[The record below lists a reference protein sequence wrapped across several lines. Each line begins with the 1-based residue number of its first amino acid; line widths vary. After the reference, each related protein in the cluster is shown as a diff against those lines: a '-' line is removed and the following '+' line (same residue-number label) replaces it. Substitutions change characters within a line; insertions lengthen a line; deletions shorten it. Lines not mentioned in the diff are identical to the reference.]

1 MPRVDGQWT
10 GEQESKPAPAPL
22 DRIQALVNTID
33 KEIDQDRLAAADDA
47 VPWLRDHGYL
57 TSNAALADDDLAFV
71 RDVREGL
78 RALLVH
84 NSGGPPPGAE
94 HLSVL
99 RTLAG
104 DAALRPAIAD
114 DGGVDLIPAVDALR
128 GALGQL
134 LVIVRDAQRDGSWER
149 FKACGN
155 EACQWAFYDR
165 SRNRGG
171 SWCTMAT
178 CGNRLKNRDFRARS
192 RVSST
197 DATPA
202 RPPAHPSR

>member
-22 DRIQALVNTID
+22 DRIQALVNTVD
-33 KEIDQDRLAAADDA
+33 REIDQDRLAVASDA
-47 VPWLRDHGYL
+47 LPWLRAQGYL
-57 TSNAALADDDLAFV
+57 GADAELGEDDLAFV
-71 RDVREGL
+71 REVREGL

-84 NSGGPPPGAE
+84 NSGGPAPAAAQLRALRALAE
-94 HLSVL
+94 
-99 RTLAG
+99 
-104 DAALRPAIAD
+104 DAALRPGVGD
-114 DGGVDLIPAVDALR
+114 DGRVALIPAADTLR
-128 GALGQL
+128 GALAEL
-134 LVIVRDAQRDGSWER
+134 LVIVRDAQRDGSWDR

-171 SWCTMAT
+171 AWCTMAS
-178 CGNRLKNRDFRARS
+178 CGNRFKNRDFRARH

-197 DATPA
+197 DATPE

>member
-22 DRIQALVNTID
+22 DRIQGLVNTID
-33 KEIDQDRLAAADDA
+33 REIDQDRLAVVSDA
-47 VPWLRDHGYL
+47 QPWLRAQGYL
-57 TSNAALADDDLAFV
+57 SSGTELGDDELAFV

-84 NSGGPPPGAE
+84 NSGGPPPGAD
-94 HLSVL
+94 HLRVL
-99 RTLAG
+99 RALAD
-104 DAALRPAIAD
+104 DASLRPGVAEDGHVALVPVAD
-114 DGGVDLIPAVDALR
+114 TLR
-128 GALGQL
+128 GALGEL
-134 LVIVRDAQRDGSWER
+134 LVIVRDAQRDGSWNR

-171 SWCTMAT
+171 AWCTMAS
-178 CGNRLKNRDFRARS
+178 CGNRFKNRDFRARQ